1 MKKKEILRKIVIDA
15 LKDSFI
21 GKIEYHKANVEI
33 YLNNPTGIGEHPDI
47 LGAIEDELEKIAEYQ
62 EKLDVLEN
70 SF

>member
-1 MKKKEILRKIVIDA
+1 
-15 LKDSFI
+15 
-21 GKIEYHKANVEI
+21 
-33 YLNNPTGIGEHPDI
+33 